1 MTAKLTPQ
9 TRLLAVLGL
18 VLVVAFAAMMVM
30 RGGLLGSSSD
40 EEVATLPVQAPTDPV
55 TPVRPTPAKSP
66 SVIKPAAVK
75 ILPGVPARLASALQ
89 RSKVVVAALDGGTT
103 ADRIRLVQARAGAK
117 SVGAAFVT
125 LDVRREAQAKA
136 VASFLEDGSDA
147 TVLVVN
153 RPGKVANSF
162 STYVDQA
169 IVAQAA
175 VNAGAV
181 KPKAVAKSKATAK
194 KAAAKKNGPAAKR
207 AGK

>member
-1 MTAKLTPQ
+1 MTAKLTSQ

-30 RGGLLGSSSD
+30 RGGLPGSSSD
-40 EEVATLPVQAPTDPV
+40 GEVATLPVQAPTDSV
-55 TPVRPTPAKSP
+55 TPARTKARTKAPSP
-66 SVIKPAAVK
+66 AVK

-89 RSKVVVAALDGGTT
+89 RSKVVVAVLDGGTT
-103 ADRIRLVQARAGAK
+103 ADRIRLTEARAGAK

-125 LDVRREAQAKA
+125 LDVRRESQAKA
-136 VASFLEDGSDA
+136 VTSFLEDGSDA

-153 RPGKVANSF
+153 RPGKIANSF

-181 KPKAVAKSKATAK
+181 KPKAAAKRTAAGK
-194 KAAAKKNGPAAKR
+194 TGAAAKRTAK
-207 AGK
+207 